1 MPASLLSGLSID
13 ALVIRMVATA
23 FVVIAVTWSV
33 GAFGPRIGGALA
45 GLPIVLGPGFYFLGA
60 QASAP
65 FIAQA
70 ATYALLSLCATQL
83 FLLAYLAA
91 ARRARPLAALAGALT
106 VWLLSAAML
115 RLLPAEVWL
124 AATLFALA
132 TWACWS
138 IGARFLSP
146 VPTAKGKVGGTGL
159 LLLRGLLAGV
169 LVAAVTTLN
178 QRLGSAGS
186 GLLLAF
192 PIGYTVIAVTIH
204 QRIGSASVIATLRS
218 ALLGTVSL
226 AGFCATLAL
235 AITLGPWQAAL
246 GIALAASVAIT
257 LWLVQAAARKSRA
270 SPAGDAFEVK
280 KRDTHAGIP

>member
-1 MPASLLSGLSID
+1 MSASLLTDVSIG
-13 ALVIRMVATA
+13 ALIIRMIATA

-91 ARRARPLAALAGALT
+91 AYRARPWAALAGALA
-106 VWLLSAAML
+106 VWLLAAALL

-124 AATLFALA
+124 AAGLFVLT

-138 IGARFLSP
+138 LGARFLP
-146 VPTAKGKVGGTGL
+146 LVPTAKGKVGGTGL

-169 LVAAVTTLN
+169 LVAAVTTLS
-178 QRLGSAGS
+178 QRLGAAGS

-192 PIGYTVIAVTIH
+192 PISYTVIAVTIH
-204 QRIGSASVIATLRS
+204 QRIGSA
-218 ALLGTVSL
+218 G
-226 AGFCATLAL
+226 
-235 AITLGPWQAAL
+235 
-246 GIALAASVAIT
+246 
-257 LWLVQAAARKSRA
+257 AR
-270 SPAGDAFEVK
+270 D
-280 KRDTHAGIP
+280 HAGIMAGGVGNRARGIGRHHALAGPSRGQTKKKGYPCGYPVNIRFDREGKRRS

>member
-1 MPASLLSGLSID
+1 MKLGYEVMSASLLTDVSIG
-13 ALVIRMVATA
+13 ALIIRMIATA

-91 ARRARPLAALAGALT
+91 AYRARPWAALAGALA
-106 VWLLSAAML
+106 VWLLAAALL

-124 AATLFALA
+124 AAGLFVLT

-138 IGARFLSP
+138 LGARFLP
-146 VPTAKGKVGGTGL
+146 LVPTAKGKVGGTGL

-169 LVAAVTTLN
+169 LVAAVTTLS
-178 QRLGSAGS
+178 QRLGAAGS

-192 PIGYTVIAVTIH
+192 PISYTVIAVTIH
-204 QRIGSASVIATLRS
+204 QRIGSAGVITTLRS
-218 ALLGTVSL
+218 ALLGTASL
-226 AGFCATLAL
+226 AGFCVTLAL
-235 AITLGPWQAAL
+235 AITQGSWQAAL

-257 LWLVQAAARKSRA
+257 LWLVQAAAR
-270 SPAGDAFEVK
+270 PK